1 MDFEFSESER
11 ILKETLNRFG
21 QEKLAPVAE
30 EIDRTDRFPEWLW
43 SALAELGILGLT
55 VSEEYGGAG
64 ADILSA
70 VIVMQELCRFS
81 PAVGLSWMAHTILCT
96 HNLLKH
102 CNPAQ
107 RKKYL
112 PGLCSGEKIG
122 ALALTEPGAG
132 SDAVN
137 IQTQAVKKGDRYILN
152 GTKTFITNAP
162 IADIF
167 LLYAKTAKEKGA
179 KGITVFIVEKD
190 FPGFSRGK
198 SIEKMGHRGSPTGEL
213 VLEDCEVPEEN
224 VVMGVNQGI
233 SVMMNALDIERTVI
247 AGGAIGLAEIAL
259 EYAVQYARER
269 EQFGQPI
276 GKFQF
281 IQDKLAQL
289 YARLESVRLLV
300 YKTAVLASKAQR
312 GGKGTEL
319 HKLSASS
326 ALLASELAVDAG
338 LEAVQIFG
346 GYSYSLEYPVN
357 RFLRDAKLYTI
368 GAGTNEIRKL
378 IIARELLGF

>member
-11 ILKETLNRFG
+11 ILKETLYRFG
-21 QEKLAPVAE
+21 QEKLAPVSE
-30 EIDRTDRFPEWLW
+30 EIDRTDQFPEWLW
-43 SALAELGILGLT
+43 SALAELGILGLA

-96 HNLLKH
+96 HNLFKH

-137 IQTQAVKKGDRYILN
+137 IQTQAVKKGDRFILN
-152 GTKTFITNAP
+152 GTKNFITNAP

-167 LLYAKTAKEKGA
+167 LLYAKTDKEKGA
-179 KGITVFIVEKD
+179 KGITAFIIEKD
-190 FPGFSRGK
+190 FPGFSRSK
-198 SIEKMGHRGSPTGEL
+198 PIEKMGHRGSPTGEL

-224 VVMGVNQGI
+224 VILGVNQGI
-233 SVMMNALDIERTVI
+233 TVMMDGLDIERTVI
-247 AGGAIGLAEIAL
+247 AGGAIGLAESAL

-281 IQDKLAQL
+281 IQDKLARL
-289 YARLESVRLLV
+289 YARLESTRLLV
-300 YKTAVLASKAQR
+300 YKTAVLASKTQR

-326 ALLASELAVDAG
+326 ALLASELAVESG
-338 LEAVQIFG
+338 LEVVQIYG
-346 GYSYSLEYPVN
+346 GYGYSLEYPVN
-357 RFLRDAKLYTI
+357 RILRDAKLYTI
-368 GAGTNEIRKL
+368 GAGTNEIRKM